1 MAHVFLMLIRVVH
14 TLLYQLTQQGALLGD
29 IYDNNVC
36 VFSLFHY
43 YTVLGICYAALLVY
57 RYKLRRR
64 KKTYPTAT
72 SSFTIREVGDIHS
85 QDINAGSAKVATL
98 FAAET
103 EPHNTVTEDNQ
114 EPVNEDS
121 LDSLREVTSS
131 PVEHDANTV
140 STLSTTAGNSSA
152 DELASN
158 TLKLSLASMEQDA
171 KSVSTLSTTAGN
183 SSAGELAGNT
193 LKISLA
199 SMDQQDAKSVS
210 TLSTTAGNS
219 SADELERK
227 LSLASME
234 HSIDA
239 NTASS
244 SLSIAGN
251 SSPDEL
257 ERKLSMASMEHDAKT
272 ASTLS
277 TTAGNSCVD
286 ELESDS
292 LKLSLDSPVEHDAT

>member
-1 MAHVFLMLIRVVH
+1 M
-14 TLLYQLTQQGALLGD
+14 
-29 IYDNNVC
+29 C
-36 VFSLFHY
+36 VFSHCFHY

-114 EPVNEDS
+114 EPVNDDS

-131 PVEHDANTV
+131 PVEHDAITVSTLSTTADSSSADELAGNTLKLSLASMEQDAKTV

-152 DELASN
+152 DELERR
-158 TLKLSLASMEQDA
+158 LSLASMEQDV
-171 KSVSTLSTTAGN
+171 KTA
-183 SSAGELAGNT
+183 
-193 LKISLA
+193 
-199 SMDQQDAKSVS
+199 S

-227 LSLASME
+227 LSQASME